1 MLNQF
6 HAKQNAG
13 AGLAGQSRPLK
24 SRIRRGQ
31 SMVEFAL
38 IAPIALILMLV
49 GVQYAIIGQAALA
62 VSQGASAIA
71 RYAAVNESSIGAS
84 FSGNPTAA
92 MQSLLSSS
100 IGTNGWADLTV
111 DITSYTGTTT
121 TTTTTPALG
130 DHCLVTLS
138 YTATSKLAL
147 PQNFLGLITFPTAL
161 SASASQMYE

>member
-1 MLNQF
+1 MLNLF

-13 AGLAGQSRPLK
+13 SAGRSGLLK
-24 SRIRRGQ
+24 SRSRGQ

-38 IAPIALILMLV
+38 LAPLALVIMLV

-71 RYAAVNESSIGAS
+71 RYAAVNESAIGAS

-92 MQSLLSSS
+92 MQNLLSPS
-100 IGTNGWADLTV
+100 IGTNSWADLTV
-111 DITSYTGTTT
+111 NITSYKGSTTT
-121 TTTTTPALG
+121 STTTPGLG

-138 YTATSKLAL
+138 YTASSKIAL
-147 PQNFLGLITFPTAL
+147 PNPFLGLVTFPTL
-161 SASASQMYE
+161 LGGQDSQMYE